1 MKSYLRLI
9 CLVCTVWSSSLW
21 TSNIWAVNAWA
32 ETLTLSVGEYP
43 PFDSPDLPHQGLIPR
58 IVTEAFRLEGI
69 DVEYT
74 FMPWPRAYAESNE
87 GRVNGTVQWLYSEQ
101 RAQEHYYSDP
111 IMEES
116 YVWFHLK
123 RNSFDWQTFDDLKGL
138 SVGARQGFTYSAEF
152 YQAEDSGELDVSMV
166 SSNQQNL
173 DMLFNDRID
182 VFIEQLDV
190 GYFGILQH
198 YYGKGSQ
205 QFTHHPKPIFTK
217 QNHLLLSRQHEES
230 PYYLEKFNKGLKR
243 LKASG
248 ELQQY
253 INESRWLVPANTQ
266 LLPHK

>member
-43 PFDSPDLPHQGLIPR
+43 PFDSPDLPHQGLVPR

-152 YQAEDSGELDVSMV
+152 YQAKDSGELDVSMV

-217 QNHLLLSRQHEES
+217 QNHLLLSRQLEES